1 MVQFDKYY
9 KLNPNN
15 YYWCIQL
22 QQEIK
27 FKDRVVV
34 KATQRSAWDVSEKG
48 RLWFG
53 KVVVKMI
60 TGIDQVSEIEIEF
73 LEEDVFGEYELQK
86 TPPSIPLL
94 YMDFPYGW
102 NAETSDKQQQFC

>member
-1 MVQFDKYY
+1 MKNNSNMVEFDKYY

-34 KATQRSAWDVSEKG
+34 KATQRTGFNVGENG
-48 RLWFG
+48 RL
-53 KVVVKMI
+53 
-60 TGIDQVSEIEIEF
+60 
-73 LEEDVFGEYELQK
+73 
-86 TPPSIPLL
+86 
-94 YMDFPYGW
+94 
-102 NAETSDKQQQFC
+102 

>member
-27 FKDRVVV
+27 FKDTVVV
-34 KATQRSAWDVSEKG
+34 KATQRTALDVSDKG

-53 KVVVKMI
+53 KIVVRLF
-60 TGIDQVSEIEIEF
+60 TGIDELTETEIGFMEDDVVGKYEF
-73 LEEDVFGEYELQK
+73 QSQ
-86 TPPSIPLL
+86 PPLMPFH
-94 YMDFPYGW
+94 YMDYLYGW
-102 NAETSDKQQQFC
+102 SDKSNNKQQ